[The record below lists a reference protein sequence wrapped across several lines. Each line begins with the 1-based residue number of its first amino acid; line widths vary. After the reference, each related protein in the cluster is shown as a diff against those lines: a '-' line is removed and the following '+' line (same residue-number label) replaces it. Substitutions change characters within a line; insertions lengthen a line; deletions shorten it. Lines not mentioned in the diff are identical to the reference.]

1 MQRTSHAFTDTYQP
15 RDDIY
20 GHYNHAHFGNQH
32 GSNSVSGPV
41 THTQSPVVTG
51 TSVIGI
57 KYNEG
62 VVIAAD
68 NLGE

>member
-1 MQRTSHAFTDTYQP
+1 MTDIHQP

-20 GHYNHAHFGNQH
+20 GHYNHAHFGHQH
-32 GSNSVSGPV
+32 GSSANGPV